1 MACYN
6 VQENRYKGTNWKFTL
21 PENAPM
27 TEVKLPSI
35 IVDFV
40 QEQVSK
46 DGDGEESTVSQEL
59 TNLII
64 EQKFDGGI
72 SGISTGSEKTGT
84 KLASESPAYE
94 PIQKRL
100 LRWFARPKGSTS
112 KTTQF
117 NNLIELCNQID
128 KAEELKDELEEKLE
142 NDPKNK
148 ELQKEYE
155 DAKSTYKDLKEQ
167 RRTFK

>member
-21 PENAPM
+21 PEDAPM
-27 TEVKLPSI
+27 TEVKLPSV

-46 DGDGEESTVSQEL
+46 DGEGEESTVSQEL
-59 TNLII
+59 TDLII

-72 SGISTGSEKTGT
+72 SGISCNKAAVAT
-84 KLASESPAYE
+84 KLTDDLKAYE

-100 LRWFARPKGSTS
+100 KRWFARPAGKSSNGFSSAKELATEV
-112 KTTQF
+112 KKAKE
-117 NNLIELCNQID
+117 NL
-128 KAEELKDELEEKLE
+128 AKDP
-142 NDPKNK
+142 NNK
-148 ELQKEYE
+148 ELQEAV
-155 DAKSTYKDLKEQ
+155 AKAEGELLDFTMAKALG
-167 RRTFK
+167 

>member
-1 MACYN
+1 MACYS
-6 VQENRYKGTNWKFTL
+6 VQENRYKGKNWKFTL

-27 TEVKLPSI
+27 TEVELPTI

-46 DGDGEESTVSQEL
+46 DGEGEESTVSEEL
-59 TNLII
+59 TGLII
-64 EQKFDGGI
+64 EQKLDGGI
-72 SGISTGSEKTGT
+72 SGISCDKAAVAT
-84 KLASESPAYE
+84 KLTDDLKAYE

-100 LRWFARPKGSTS
+100 LRWFARAKGSAS

>member
-27 TEVKLPSI
+27 TEVELPSI

-72 SGISTGSEKTGT
+72 SGITCGSEETGAYLT
-84 KLASESPAYE
+84 KDLLAYE

-100 LRWFARPKGSTS
+100 LRWFARPKGSAN
-112 KTTQF
+112 KATQF
-117 NNLIELCNQID
+117 NNLIELSNKTDEAEAI
-128 KAEELKDELEEKLE
+128 KAELAEKLI
-142 NDPKNK
+142 NDPTNK
-148 ELQKEYE
+148 KIKEEYE
-155 DAKSTYKDLKEQ
+155 AAKAEHESLVEQ
-167 RRTFK
+167 RKNFR